1 MASDDLSYKP
11 ALLVFVLQNKNYFF
25 ADVIKT

>member
-1 MASDDLSYKP
+1 MASDDFSYKL